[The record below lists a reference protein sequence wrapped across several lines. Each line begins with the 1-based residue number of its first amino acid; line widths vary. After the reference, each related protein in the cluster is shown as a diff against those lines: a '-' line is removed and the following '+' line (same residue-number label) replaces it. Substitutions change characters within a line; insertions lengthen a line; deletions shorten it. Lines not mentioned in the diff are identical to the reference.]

1 MRNLNSDYGNQMKHH
16 PYGYALFHPVS
27 NGILKP
33 GSVGYL
39 DELGFW
45 NPIANL
51 EDPESLSRHGL
62 ASPSAP
68 LSRAKPSRIKE
79 WTPKQSSQVKEVSC
93 GYTGGMRSVNI
104 FCIKTPGL
112 IYLTCNE

>member
-1 MRNLNSDYGNQMKHH
+1 MGNLNSDYSNHMKHH

-27 NGILKP
+27 NGVMRP

-51 EDPESLSRHGL
+51 EDPESLSRYGL
-62 ASPSAP
+62 TPPSNP
-68 LSRAKPSRIKE
+68 LSRAKPSKIKE
-79 WTPKQSSQVKEVSC
+79 WTPKRSSQVKEVSS
-93 GYTGGMRSVNI
+93 GFTGGIRSV
-104 FCIKTPGL
+104 
-112 IYLTCNE
+112 LTSALELLA

>member
-1 MRNLNSDYGNQMKHH
+1 MGNLNSDYANHMKHH
-16 PYGYALFHPVS
+16 PYGYGLFHTVS

-51 EDPESLSRHGL
+51 EDPESPCKAFTDQRMDSEAIFASQRGLLWLYRRYELGNILSH
-62 ASPSAP
+62 
-68 LSRAKPSRIKE
+68 
-79 WTPKQSSQVKEVSC
+79 
-93 GYTGGMRSVNI
+93 
-104 FCIKTPGL
+104 
-112 IYLTCNE
+112 

>member
-1 MRNLNSDYGNQMKHH
+1 MGNLNSDYGNHMKHH

-39 DELGFW
+39 DEFGFW

-62 ASPSAP
+62 TSTSTP
-68 LSRAKPSRIKE
+68 LCRAKPSRIKE

-93 GYTGGMRSVNI
+93 GYAGGMRSVMI
-104 FCIKTPGL
+104 PALKLLASSI
-112 IYLTCNE
+112 

>member
-1 MRNLNSDYGNQMKHH
+1 MGNLSSNYANQMKHH

-27 NGILKP
+27 NRILKP

-62 ASPSAP
+62 TSPSAP
-68 LSRAKPSRIKE
+68 LSRAKPSKIKE
-79 WTPKQSSQVKEVSC
+79 WTPKLSSQAKEMSY

-104 FCIKTPGL
+104 SL
-112 IYLTCNE
+112 R